1 MIYREFLKD
10 QKVRKL
16 FLLKKRSHLK
26 MVGGMKV
33 EYSKQFVKAAYKL
46 TGKYKISLNK
56 IISETIR
63 AKDVTD
69 LTNCV
74 KMVGFQNSYRIK
86 MGDYRLIFILKIVDQ
101 VVIFELLL
109 SRGEIYRKEH
119 EMNLRNKE
127 K

>member
-1 MIYREFLKD
+1 
-10 QKVRKL
+10 
-16 FLLKKRSHLK
+16 
-26 MVGGMKV
+26 MKV

>member
-1 MIYREFLKD
+1 
-10 QKVRKL
+10 
-16 FLLKKRSHLK
+16 
-26 MVGGMKV
+26 MKV

-46 TGKYKISLNK
+46 SGKYKISLQK
-56 IISETIR
+56 IISEALL
-63 AKDVTD
+63 AKDVSD

-86 MGDYRLIFILKIVDQ
+86 MGDYRLIFILKIVDE